1 MSRPGLFVVLE
12 GTEGSGK
19 STLVVALAERMR
31 QAGLEPLVVR
41 EPGGTRAAEIARQ
54 ALLDPDHHVGPVAEL
69 FFYLAARSDLVQQ
82 LIRPALAGGKVV
94 LSDRFAMSTEAY
106 QMAGRGLPA
115 EVVVAANRA
124 ASDGLVPDLT
134 LILDLSPEV
143 GQGRQVAAGKRLD
156 RLDRESR
163 EFHRRVA
170 QYYLAVR
177 GEGVRHLDGG
187 LPPDRLLQSAWSEI
201 LKLAPERF
209 GAIAGKSGSS
219 LGVES

>member
-19 STLVVALAERMR
+19 STLAIALGERMR
-31 QAGLEPLVVR
+31 QAGLEPLIVR

-54 ALLDPDHHVGPVAEL
+54 ALLDPDEHVGPVAEL
-69 FFYLAARSDLVQQ
+69 FFYLAARADLVQK
-82 LIRPALAGGKVV
+82 LIRPALAEGRVV

-115 EVVVAANRA
+115 EVVVPANRA
-124 ASDGLVPDLT
+124 ATDGLVPDLT

-143 GQGRQVAAGKRLD
+143 GQARQLAGGKRLD
-156 RLDRESR
+156 RLDRESG

-170 QYYLAVR
+170 EFYLAAR
-177 GEGVRHLDGG
+177 GDGVRHLDGG
-187 LPPDRLLQSAWSEI
+187 LAPDRLLQAAWSEV
-201 LKLAPERF
+201 LRLAPERF
-209 GAIAGKSGSS
+209 GAVTG
-219 LGVES
+219 